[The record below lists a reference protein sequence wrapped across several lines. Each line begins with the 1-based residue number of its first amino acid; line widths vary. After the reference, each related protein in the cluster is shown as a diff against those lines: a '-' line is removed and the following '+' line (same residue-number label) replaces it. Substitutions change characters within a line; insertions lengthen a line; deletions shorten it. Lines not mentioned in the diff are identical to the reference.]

1 MRGNQQNQMGMDQL
15 QRMIALQ
22 RNQQTAMRETGA
34 SLQARNQDGT
44 ASARMPA
51 KKSSRKLAP
60 PGQLPTKIPRKM
72 GQVMPKNK
80 DGMAGMA
87 QQGNS
92 RLLGML
98 GGMFQQGLMKK
109 KQARGMK

>member
-1 MRGNQQNQMGMDQL
+1 
-15 QRMIALQ
+15 
-22 RNQQTAMRETGA
+22 
-34 SLQARNQDGT
+34 
-44 ASARMPA
+44 MPA

-60 PGQLPTKIPRKM
+60 PGQLPTK
-72 GQVMPKNK
+72 MPKNK